1 MNLSTPDLLTQ
12 NITYP
17 VMEHFHT
24 LQGEG
29 VYTGKSAYFIRL
41 AGCDVGCSWCDV
53 KESWDRDAHPEWKL
67 EDLVATA
74 RASGAPMAV
83 ITGGEPLLHALEPLT
98 TALREAGL
106 RVHLETSGSSPL
118 SGTFDW
124 ITLSPKRFKAP
135 LAEIYAHVDELKII
149 VVNQKDFD
157 WAQMHAARCPER
169 TVLLLQP
176 EWDSPQTLP
185 WITDFVKQH
194 PRWGVSLQ
202 THKFLGIP

>member
-1 MNLSTPDLLTQ
+1 MNLSTPDLLTHT
-12 NITYP
+12 ITYP

-41 AGCDVGCSWCDV
+41 AECDVGCSWCDV
-53 KESWDRDAHPEWKL
+53 KESWDGDAHPKWKL

-74 RASGAPMAV
+74 CDSGAPMVV
-83 ITGGEPLLHALEPLT
+83 ITGGEPLLHDLYPLT
-98 TALREAGL
+98 TALRQAGL

-118 SGTFDW
+118 SGDFDW
-124 ITLSPKRFKAP
+124 ITLSPKRFKPP
-135 LAEIYAHVDELKII
+135 LAELYAQVDELKII

-157 WAQMHAARCPER
+157 WAELHAARCPEQ

-185 WITDFVKQH
+185 WITAFVKQH